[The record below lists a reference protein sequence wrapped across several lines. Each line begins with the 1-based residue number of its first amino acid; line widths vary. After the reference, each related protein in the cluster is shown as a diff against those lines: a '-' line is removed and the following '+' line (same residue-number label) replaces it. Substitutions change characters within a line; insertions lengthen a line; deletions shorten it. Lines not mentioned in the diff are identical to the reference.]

1 MKIVFVLAAIAHWL
15 PRYTAKPS
23 ALAAEDR
30 ARFAESAA
38 RKPMGGTQGG
48 ACDGIDGGRGF

>member
-1 MKIVFVLAAIAHWL
+1 MKIVFVLAAIAALAPEVHGQTL
-15 PRYTAKPS
+15 

-48 ACDGIDGGRGF
+48 AYDGIDGGRGF